1 MTTAPTMMFPL
12 KQIQKLLQRLWGN
25 WNIHA
30 IVVASLGFQCV
41 LEFVAPLRKRR
52 KKGST
57 HLTIWSA
64 YLLADYF
71 ATFGIALINS
81 NSDDQDAAGNK
92 SSLLEAFWAPFLL
105 LHLGGPHAI
114 TSFNIEDNNL
124 WHRQLLTLIVQ
135 TFSVLLV
142 FYRYQIYRH
151 RCLTISAGIVF
162 FVGIVKY
169 AERTHSLY
177 LASVSH
183 MRRSMLENNS
193 SSSKGSEELSLP
205 ANPDKLEIIHRGYIY
220 YQLFKGFIL
229 DHAFIHIEDKL
240 EAVRKVFLTLDHETA
255 YKILEVE
262 LNFMYE
268 SMFTKMAAVQ
278 WISSFGYAYRFV
290 VHVLLLAVTITF
302 YFCNKS
308 GASSLHISITY
319 LLLGGA
325 VVLDLVALWKLVC
338 SEWTVALMMEKP
350 REERN
355 NLRNWISRHM
365 RDPRIMKRINTIHTW
380 ISSRKRWSK
389 EIRQYSLI
397 NHSSFKKRWQ
407 PLDRIINS
415 SGLIRERLDAWQ
427 YTTIQPVECLLLH
440 RVFHAIKNKAEATET
455 KGGGD
460 EQRRPE
466 VHHEYDNSV
475 LIWHVATEICYFSGG
490 QETTKMKD
498 NKKLCR
504 NISEYL
510 VYFLVMEGKLTSTVP
525 GNIGLRFKDICW
537 EEVKDT
543 INEIV
548 AGLSKTTFRRH
559 RLVDHINSI
568 TSAKLNDFKDAA
580 INLANRNN
588 RNNNN
593 NNATADQCNRKRT
606 RWEKLKMKW
615 EDKKRREVCEH
626 LLLLQKFTEDSENP
640 RENPSAKSSSD
651 DDYAKSILSKA
662 IKLAKHLKSCCR
674 QDPDPEGPNNI
685 NQNEQDVE
693 YPGSTEELIGQPNR
707 PDNNNVDEE
716 DCCSEEELWEILSH
730 VWIGFLLYGA
740 SHCREDVQYL
750 NKGGELLTF
759 VRLLMV
765 HFGLRETFRDEAG
778 AAGGG
783 GGFKL
788 AAELQ
793 KVIKDE
799 KLLPFLPKI
808 TSNFLP

>member
-1 MTTAPTMMFPL
+1 MVPL
-12 KQIQKLLQRLWGN
+12 KEIQKLLQRIWGN

-52 KKGST
+52 KKVPI
-57 HLTIWSA
+57 HLTIWCA

-81 NSDDQDAAGNK
+81 NSDEEDAAGPL

-135 TFSVLLV
+135 SFSVLLV
-142 FYRYQIYRH
+142 FYRYKIYRH

-169 AERTHSLY
+169 AERIHSLY

-183 MRRSMLENNS
+183 MRRSMLENS
-193 SSSKGSEELSLP
+193 SSSKESEERAP
-205 ANPDKLEIIHRGYIY
+205 ANLDDELDILHRGYMY
-220 YQLFKGFIL
+220 YKLFKGFIL

-240 EAVRKVFLTLDHETA
+240 EAIKKVFLRIDDHETA

-278 WISSFGYAYRFV
+278 WISSIEYAYRFV
-290 VHVLLLAVTITF
+290 VHVLLVAVTITF
-302 YFCNKS
+302 YLCEKS
-308 GASSLHISITY
+308 DASSIHISITY

-325 VVLDLVALWKLVC
+325 VVLDLVSIGKLVC
-338 SEWTVALMMEKP
+338 SEWTVALMMEKQK
-350 REERN
+350 EERN
-355 NLRNWISRHM
+355 YNRLRSR
-365 RDPRIMKRINTIHTW
+365 RWIMKRINTVRTW
-380 ISSRKRWSK
+380 FSSRKRWSK
-389 EIRQYSLI
+389 QIRQYSLI
-397 NHSSFKKRWQ
+397 NHSSFKQRWQ
-407 PLDRIINS
+407 PLDKIINR
-415 SGLIRERLDAWQ
+415 SGLIREKLDAWH
-427 YTTIQPVECLLLH
+427 YTTIQPVECLLLR
-440 RVFHAIKNKAEATET
+440 RVFHAVKNKAEATET

-460 EQRRPE
+460 EHRRPE
-466 VHHEYDNSV
+466 VHHEYDNCV
-475 LIWHVATEICYFSGG
+475 LIWHVATEICYFTPAAAA
-490 QETTKMKD
+490 EETKMKD

-525 GNIGLRFKDICW
+525 GNIGLRFKDICC
-537 EEVKDT
+537 EEVEHT

-548 AGLSKTTFRRH
+548 ARLSKTTFREE
-559 RLVDHINSI
+559 D
-568 TSAKLNDFKDAA
+568 T
-580 INLANRNN
+580 
-588 RNNNN
+588 
-593 NNATADQCNRKRT
+593 CNRKCT

-615 EDKKRREVCEH
+615 EGKKRGEVCEH
-626 LLLLQKFTEDSENP
+626 LLQKLRDDSENG
-640 RENPSAKSSSD
+640 SAKSSD
-651 DDYAKSILSKA
+651 ADDYAKSILSEA
-662 IKLAKHLKSCCR
+662 INLAKHLKSCCR
-674 QDPDPEGPNNI
+674 QDPDPEGPNSI

-693 YPGSTEELIGQPNR
+693 NPGSVEELI
-707 PDNNNVDEE
+707 VEE
-716 DCCSEEELWEILSH
+716 DRCLEEELWEILSH

-740 SHCREDVQYL
+740 SHCRHDVQYL

-765 HFGLRETFRDEAG
+765 HFGLREAFRDDGG
-778 AAGGG
+778 AG

-793 KVIKDE
+793 KVIKDRN
-799 KLLPFLPKI
+799 LLKFLPKI